1 MAITSANQLE
11 LLQTAE
17 AVARE
22 KMIDPEL
29 VIEAMEESLARAAK
43 SRYGAEMDIRVS
55 IDRKTGVATF
65 TRVRTVTD
73 QEELENYQAE
83 MTAASALETV
93 KAQKSDLVVLSGK
106 REVFDPETETSETFP
121 NRRFL
126 LRKPTELDRALADGV
141 DQDTPPVAG
150 DELVDQVPPVE
161 MGRIAAQSAKQVILQ
176 KVREA
181 ERDRQFEEFKDRA
194 GTIIN
199 GVVKRE
205 EYGNVIVDIGR
216 GEGVLRRNEKI
227 GRESYRPNDRIRC
240 YIKDVRRETR
250 GPQIFLSRTAPE
262 FMAELFK
269 MEVPEI
275 YDGIIE
281 IKAVA
286 RDPGSRAKI
295 AVISYDNSID
305 PVGACVG
312 MRGSRVQA
320 VVNELQ
326 GEKIDIIP
334 WNEDQPTFLVNALQP
349 AEVSKVVLDEDAE
362 RIEVVV
368 PDEQLSL
375 AIGRRGQNVRL
386 ASQLTGLDIDIM
398 TEAEESERRQAEFA
412 LRTNMFVDTLDV
424 DEVLAQLLV
433 SEGFTS
439 LEEVAYVEQE
449 ELLVIDGFDEDT
461 AEELQTRAREHLEEQ
476 ARKAMERARELG
488 VDDTLIDFEG
498 LTPQMLEALA
508 EDGVKTLEDFATCAD
523 WELAGGWTTVDGERV
538 KDDGVLEKFD
548 VSLEEAQTLIM
559 TARVALGWV
568 KPEDL
573 VGGASEDA
581 EEGADDAAE
590 DAEDAQ
596 A

>member
-22 KMIDPEL
+22 KMIDPSL
-29 VIEAMEESLARAAK
+29 VVEAMEESLARAAK

-55 IDRKTGVATF
+55 IDRKTGRATF
-65 TRVRTVTD
+65 TRVRTVVTD
-73 QEELENYQAE
+73 DEVENYQAE
-83 MTAASALETV
+83 MTVEQAKQYMENP
-93 KAQKSDLVVLSGK
+93 
-106 REVFDPETETSETFP
+106 EVGQQYIEEI
-121 NRRFL
+121 
-126 LRKPTELDRALADGV
+126 
-141 DQDTPPVAG
+141 PPV
-150 DELVDQVPPVE
+150 D

-181 ERDRQFEEFKDRA
+181 ERDRQYEEFQDRA

-199 GVVKRE
+199 GIVKRE
-205 EYGNVIVDIGR
+205 EYGNVVVDVGR
-216 GEGVLRRNEKI
+216 GEAILRRTEKI

-250 GPQIFLSRTAPE
+250 GPQIFLSRTDPM

-275 YDGIIE
+275 YEGIIE
-281 IKAVA
+281 IKSVA

-295 AVISYDNSID
+295 AVFTTDTTID

-334 WNEDQPTFLVNALQP
+334 WNDDQPTFLVNALQP
-349 AEVSKVVLDEDAE
+349 AEVSKVVLDEEAGK
-362 RIEVVV
+362 IEVVV
-368 PDEQLSL
+368 PEEQLSL

-386 ASQLTGLDIDIM
+386 ASQLTNLDIDIM
-398 TEAEESERRQAEFA
+398 TEAEESARRQKEFEE
-412 LRTNMFVDTLDV
+412 RTQLFIETLDV
-424 DEVLAQLLV
+424 DEFFAQLLV
-433 SEGFTS
+433 SEGFAN
-439 LEEVAYVEQE
+439 LEEVAYVELD
-449 ELLVIDGFDEDT
+449 ELLVIDGVDEDT
-461 AEELQTRAREHLEEQ
+461 AQELQARAREYLEEQ
-476 ARKAMERARELG
+476 AAKALERAKELG
-488 VDDTLIDFEG
+488 VEESLINFEG
-498 LTPQMLEALA
+498 LSPQMLEALA
-508 EDGVKTLEDFATCAD
+508 EDGVKTLDDFATCAD

-548 VSLEEAQTLIM
+548 VSLEEAQDLVM
-559 TARVALGWV
+559 TARVMLGWV
-568 KPEDL
+568 NPDDL
-573 VGGASEDA
+573 APSEEEA
-581 EEGADDAAE
+581 EE
-590 DAEDAQ
+590 
-596 A
+596 